1 MNSVIALPS
10 DPPAILVGAARR
22 KPGTMQDDP
31 FRERLKR
38 LEERIEAAQ
47 KPKADTGRG
56 RGSVDGSA
64 LGWRMVT
71 ELLAGIALGLALGYG
86 LDSLLGT
93 LPLFLVVFV
102 LLGFAA
108 GVRTMMRSADELKR
122 QGAAARAARDAV
134 ADRSGRT
141 TATAA
146 RDEIAAVAAEA
157 AGGKPVG
164 NGDGAPGGRPRD

>member
-1 MNSVIALPS
+1 
-10 DPPAILVGAARR
+10 
-22 KPGTMQDDP
+22 MQDDP

-47 KPKADTGRG
+47 KPGRAETGRG
-56 RGSVDGSA
+56 RRTVDGSA

-71 ELLAGIALGLALGYG
+71 ELLTGIALGLALGYG

-108 GVRTMMRSADELKR
+108 GVRTMMRSVDELKR
-122 QGAAARAARDAV
+122 QGAERRQA
-134 ADRSGRT
+134 G
-141 TATAA
+141 
-146 RDEIAAVAAEA
+146 EA
-157 AGGKPVG
+157 AAAADQSAGDKRAGS
-164 NGDGAPGGRPRD
+164 GDGGPGGQPRD